1 MARHWC
7 FLMDSLQ
14 QQLLFTG
21 GSLLCAG
28 IGSIHDVRTR
38 RIPNRVTG
46 PAVAVGLLL
55 HGIAGGWNGLEESA
69 LAGLTAGG
77 IFLLFC
83 LAGGMGAGDVKLMFA
98 IGSIAG
104 LSPLPLLI
112 ISTAVFGGVLAL
124 AIAIYHGRLRETF
137 ANAAAVLGHHS
148 RHGFEPHPERNLTNT
163 TALRLPFALPVA
175 AGCLFTLCVL
185 AREVR
190 S

>member
-1 MARHWC
+1 
-7 FLMDSLQ
+7 MDSLQ

-38 RIPNRVTG
+38 RIPNRFTG
-46 PAVAVGLLL
+46 IAVAAGLLM
-55 HGIAGGWNGLEESA
+55 HGIAGSWSGLEESA
-69 LAGLTAGG
+69 LAALIAGG

-83 LAGGMGAGDVKLMFA
+83 LSGGMGAGDVKLMA
-98 IGSIAG
+98 AVGSIAG
-104 LSPLPLLI
+104 LAPLRLLI
-112 ISTAVFGGVLAL
+112 ISTAVFGGILAL
-124 AIAIYHGRLRETF
+124 GVAIYHGRLRETL
-137 ANAAAVLGHHS
+137 ANAGVVLGHHG
-148 RHGFEPHPERNLTNT
+148 RRGLEPHPERNLANA

-185 AREVR
+185 AWEAY